1 MARFQVFLAGL
12 ARIAS
17 VLALL
22 ALAAGPLQHISAW
35 AEEDLGPAVGTMA
48 PDIGTRLDQTG
59 KPHQL
64 NDLIGQN
71 GLVLFFFRSAAWCP
85 FCQAQLID
93 INGGAAEIEKRGY
106 RIAGLS
112 YDSPQVLQEFTVK
125 RNLTYTLLS
134 DPKSEVID
142 RYNLRDPQYPPGNRA
157 YGVPRPI
164 IFILDPQALIKAKLF
179 GETFKIRPPVTDV
192 ISKLDALGGRS

>member
-22 ALAAGPLQHISAW
+22 ALAAGPLQRISAW

-93 INGGAAEIEKRGY
+93 INGGAY
-106 RIAGLS
+106 FS
-112 YDSPQVLQEFTVK
+112 
-125 RNLTYTLLS
+125 
-134 DPKSEVID
+134 
-142 RYNLRDPQYPPGNRA
+142 
-157 YGVPRPI
+157 
-164 IFILDPQALIKAKLF
+164 
-179 GETFKIRPPVTDV
+179 
-192 ISKLDALGGRS
+192 